1 MNDKTKTKAQLI
13 AELAT
18 LRQQVVELEAVAAKH
33 RLVEE
38 ALRQSEAR
46 FRAISELTS
55 DYTYTV
61 YVELDGQL
69 VPEWV
74 TEAFTRATGFT
85 LAEVNRG
92 QHICSD
98 DLPLVRQHLQ
108 TLLSGRSDVC
118 EYRIITKQGEVRWL
132 RDYQRPEWDETG
144 ERVVRILGAAQDIT
158 EPKQTEEALRES
170 EKRYRIISDLTSD
183 YAYAF
188 HLGLNDHFELTWATD
203 AFTRISGFTPAEMT
217 TYEDWLN
224 LIHPTDAPSIHHRR
238 ELILLYGQ
246 LEVSEFR
253 IITKK
258 GEIRWLRDHIRP
270 IWDEAQERV
279 ISLYGAAQDIT
290 EQKRTEEA
298 LRESENRSRSLFAET
313 QQRLKE
319 QTALREAGTV
329 ISSTL
334 DLPTVLNYIAEQ
346 IGRAIDAT
354 SAYICSYDMETMTG
368 TVLAEYFGPQ
378 ASAQEQ
384 LSDLGVTYNLPRD
397 LPGAFDFLQS
407 DQPFHVQRV
416 DDLNV
421 PEAERAH
428 LQQFGAYS
436 TLMTRLQIGG
446 ELIGFTS
453 LWESRRQRKF
463 TPEEITLCQGI
474 AQQAAIAIKNARLY
488 AETRQ
493 RLKEQTALREAAT
506 VISSTLNPTAV
517 LNRIAAQMG
526 RAIDATSAY
535 ICSYE
540 IEQMT
545 SSVLAEY
552 FSPRANV
559 LEQVSDLGTIYNLPQ
574 DFPGVFAFLRS
585 DLPTYTLHVDDPNL
599 PENDRVHMQQYG
611 GHSRLL
617 IPLEIA
623 GEIMGYIGLWE
634 SRRRREFTPEEIALG
649 QSIAQQAAIAIKNA
663 RLYAEAQRRL
673 KEQTAFLE
681 AAAVIS
687 STLDLPTILN
697 RIVEQM
703 GRVVDATSAYICSY
717 EPDTMTST
725 VLAEYF
731 SPQACEAERVSDLG
745 ATYKLP
751 RDFSAAFNFLHAGQ
765 PEQVHLAD
773 LKMDDLTRGHM
784 EQFGAQTILNIPSQ
798 IGGQVIA
805 FAELWESRW
814 RREFTAEEI
823 ALCQG
828 IAQQAVVAIKNARLL
843 EQARQ
848 DAETKAVLLQEVNHR
863 VKNNLATIIGLLYAE
878 RRHSGIEDQVT
889 FQAIMQDLI
898 TRVQGLAT
906 AHTLLSA
913 AEWAPLSLSE
923 LARQIIA
930 SALQILPPDQWV
942 SIEVSPSS
950 VRVTPQQA
958 NHLALVINELTIN
971 TVKYAVLEGQT
982 THITVRIDGEGGMV
996 LFEFRNSGPD
1006 YPPEVLSLERHN
1018 VGIYLIQNIVHKGLR
1033 GELALRND
1041 SGAVTIL
1048 RFPALIQ

>member
-1 MNDKTKTKAQLI
+1 
-13 AELAT
+13 
-18 LRQQVVELEAVAAKH
+18 
-33 RLVEE
+33 
-38 ALRQSEAR
+38 
-46 FRAISELTS
+46 
-55 DYTYTV
+55 
-61 YVELDGQL
+61 
-69 VPEWV
+69 
-74 TEAFTRATGFT
+74 
-85 LAEVNRG
+85 
-92 QHICSD
+92 
-98 DLPLVRQHLQ
+98 
-108 TLLSGRSDVC
+108 
-118 EYRIITKQGEVRWL
+118 
-132 RDYQRPEWDETG
+132 
-144 ERVVRILGAAQDIT
+144 
-158 EPKQTEEALRES
+158 
-170 EKRYRIISDLTSD
+170 
-183 YAYAF
+183 
-188 HLGLNDHFELTWATD
+188 
-203 AFTRISGFTPAEMT
+203 
-217 TYEDWLN
+217 
-224 LIHPTDAPSIHHRR
+224 
-238 ELILLYGQ
+238 
-246 LEVSEFR
+246 
-253 IITKK
+253 
-258 GEIRWLRDHIRP
+258 
-270 IWDEAQERV
+270 
-279 ISLYGAAQDIT
+279 
-290 EQKRTEEA
+290 
-298 LRESENRSRSLFAET
+298 
-313 QQRLKE
+313 
-319 QTALREAGTV
+319 
-329 ISSTL
+329 
-334 DLPTVLNYIAEQ
+334 
-346 IGRAIDAT
+346 
-354 SAYICSYDMETMTG
+354 MTG

-378 ASAQEQ
+378 ASVQEQ
-384 LSDLGVTYNLPRD
+384 ISDRGVTYNLPED
-397 LPGAFDFLQS
+397 LPGAFAFLQS
-407 DQPFHVQRV
+407 DQPFRIQRL

-421 PEAERAH
+421 PKAERAH
-428 LQQFGAYS
+428 LRQFGAYS

-453 LWESRRQRKF
+453 LWESRRQREF
-463 TPEEITLCQGI
+463 LPEEIALCQSI
-474 AQQAAIAIKNARLY
+474 AQQAAIAIENARLY
-488 AETRQ
+488 AETQQ
-493 RLKEQTALREAAT
+493 RLKEQTVLREAAT

-517 LNRIAAQMG
+517 LNRIAAQMA
-526 RAIDATSAY
+526 RAIDVTSAY

-545 SSVLAEY
+545 SSILAKY
-552 FSPRANV
+552 FSPQANA
-559 LEQVSDLGTIYNLPQ
+559 LEQVSAVRITYNLPR
-574 DFPGVFAFLRS
+574 DLPGIFAFLRS
-585 DLPTYTLHVDDPNL
+585 DLPTYTLHVDDPNI
-599 PENDRVHMQQYG
+599 PENDRAHLQQYG
-611 GHSRLL
+611 GNSVLL

-623 GEIMGYIGLWE
+623 GEIMGYIALWE

-649 QSIAQQAAIAIKNA
+649 QSIAQQAAIAIRNT

-681 AAAVIS
+681 AAKVLS
-687 STLDLPTILN
+687 STLDLPTTLN

-703 GRVVDATSAYICSY
+703 GRVVDATSAYICSH

-751 RDFSAAFNFLHAGQ
+751 RDFSTTFDFLHAGQ
-765 PEQVHLAD
+765 PEQVHLDD
-773 LKMDDLTRGHM
+773 LKMDDFRWGHM

-828 IAQQAVVAIKNARLL
+828 IAQQAVVAIKSARLL

-906 AHTLLSA
+906 VHTLLSA

-958 NHLALVINELTIN
+958 NNLALVINELTTN
-971 TVKYAVLEGQT
+971 TVKYAVLEGRT
-982 THITVRIDGEGGMV
+982 THITVRIDGEDGMV

-1006 YPPEVLSLERHN
+1006 FPPEVLSLERHN

-1041 SGAVTIL
+1041 AGAVTIL